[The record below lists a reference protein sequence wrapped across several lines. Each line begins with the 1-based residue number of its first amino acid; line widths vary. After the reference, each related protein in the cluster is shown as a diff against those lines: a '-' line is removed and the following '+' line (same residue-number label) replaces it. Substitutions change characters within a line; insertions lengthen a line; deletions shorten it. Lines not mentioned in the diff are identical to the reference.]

1 MIRMVIAD
9 RSETMRL
16 GVCALF
22 KQHPNMEVVQEAESR
37 ADLIDKLQ
45 QSHYNLVLVDPVLMG
60 GHEET
65 LLRQIRAVAPQTN
78 VLVYTE
84 MDELHFG
91 MRAIRCGAK
100 GYVMKSRPAQE
111 LLAAASRV
119 SAGKVHMSEALAEVV
134 ARNTWEGNEPCLHES
149 LSDREFLVFAMLV
162 CGKNVTGIAASL
174 HLSTKTISTHKARA
188 MFKLHCKGLSDM
200 IQYSIAHDLTAEC
213 RARCADR

>member
-1 MIRMVIAD
+1 MVIAD
-9 RSETMRL
+9 RIETMRL

-22 KQHPNMEVVQEAESR
+22 KQHPNMEVVHEADSR
-37 ADLIDKLQ
+37 FDLIDKLQ
-45 QSHYNLVLVDPVLMG
+45 KSHYNLVLIDPVLLG

-65 LLRQIRAVAPQTN
+65 LLRQICAVAPRSHI
-78 VLVYTE
+78 LVYTE

-111 LLAAASRV
+111 LLAAANRV
-119 SAGKVHMSEALAEVV
+119 STGKVHMSEALAEVV
-134 ARNTWEGNEPCLHES
+134 ARHTWEGNKSALHES
-149 LSDREFLVFAMLV
+149 LSDREYLVFAMLV

-174 HLSTKTISTHKARA
+174 HLSIKTISTHKARA
-188 MFKLHCKGLSDM
+188 MLKLQCKSLSDM
-200 IQYSIAHDLTAEC
+200 IQYSISHDLSAEC